1 MWKIR
6 RIKGY
11 LDVLLFLVAI
21 FALSGGYW
29 IREKIYYSDK
39 SNYIT
44 EEAVVEEMVY
54 NEESENIKIF
64 LSDIDERYQS
74 SEFVV
79 HGESVDILLERDVFE
94 KIEPGNRIT
103 YTSAPEYF
111 GDGYSMPIVSVSVNG
126 EVLLSFDEG
135 FENLMKLY

>member
-54 NEESENIKIF
+54 NEESENIKFFCLI
-64 LSDIDERYQS
+64 
-74 SEFVV
+74 
-79 HGESVDILLERDVFE
+79 
-94 KIEPGNRIT
+94 
-103 YTSAPEYF
+103 
-111 GDGYSMPIVSVSVNG
+111 
-126 EVLLSFDEG
+126 
-135 FENLMKLY
+135 